1 MIALRVI
8 YAIWLRE
15 VKLFVR
21 EPTRLVGMVGQPLL
35 YLLIVGQGIASGLT
49 LNRAPA
55 GVNYLLLIYPGIIGM
70 SVLFTSIFSA
80 VSIIWDREFGFL
92 KEVLV
97 SPAPRWAVACGK
109 ILGGSTVAMLQAVIL
124 IALGPIAG
132 VIPTVSMVLGL
143 MLLCFIISCAL
154 TSLGVA
160 IAARMR
166 SMQGFQMI
174 MNFLV
179 MPMYFLSGAMF
190 PAETAPG
197 WMRVLMA
204 VDPLTYGV
212 AALRG
217 VVWSSVGVEPGS
229 AELSLA
235 TNVAILGLSALLLA
249 VVAAFRFST
258 AD

>member
-1 MIALRVI
+1 MDALRVA

-15 VKLFVR
+15 VKLFLR
-21 EPTRLVGMVGQPLL
+21 EPSRLVGMIGQPLL

-49 LNRAPA
+49 LNQAPD
-55 GVNYLLLIYPGIIGM
+55 GVGYMLFIYPGIIGM
-70 SVLFTSIFSA
+70 SVLFTSVFSA
-80 VSIIWDREFGFL
+80 LSIIWDREFGFL

-97 SPAPRWAVACGK
+97 SPAPRWAVAVGK
-109 ILGGSTVAMLQAVIL
+109 VLGGSTVAMLQAVIL
-124 IALGPIAG
+124 IALAPAVG
-132 VIPTVSMVLGL
+132 VVPSVPLVLQL
-143 MLLCFIISCAL
+143 LLLCFLLSCAI

-190 PAETAPG
+190 PAATAPA
-197 WMRVLMA
+197 WMRPLMA
-204 VDPLTYGV
+204 IDPLTYGV
-212 AALRG
+212 AALRD
-217 VVWSSVGVEPGS
+217 VVWSGVGVGPGPG
-229 AELSLA
+229 EWSLA
-235 TNVAILGLSALLLA
+235 ANVTVLGLAALLLA
-249 VVAAFRFST
+249 AVGAFRFST